1 MKKGTGIILTVVILL
16 FIAAGG
22 IYIGIGMHYVDH
34 FFEHTYI
41 NGLDVSDLTV
51 EAAEEMI
58 AGQVEDYQMTLLT
71 KEGNQETIQG
81 SAIGYQYV
89 SGGETEEFLERQNFF
104 AWLPALF
111 RGDTEYTMETSFT
124 YDRTLLEQA
133 VDSLSCMQADQVTA
147 PQDAYLARQEDGTYG
162 IVPEV
167 EGNQLNRDKVIETLE
182 AAIDQNQETV
192 NLSESGCYLTPS
204 VHADDGALRAE
215 AAVMN
220 QYSNITVTY
229 QMGGD
234 VTVTLDKETTS
245 SWLSLDENKQ
255 PVFDREAVA
264 AWVNQLADTYDTI
277 GTSQPFVTS
286 NGETV
291 YVEAVTYGWQ
301 MDRESETEAL
311 YQLLMAGESAERSPV
326 YLEGAVT
333 RGENDIGDTYV
344 EIDYTNQRMW
354 YYKDGSLLVET
365 AVVTGN
371 TSAGMGSPEGIFCI
385 VGKEKNAILTG
396 EDYKTPV
403 DYWMPF
409 YGGVG
414 IHDADSWRSVYGGTI
429 YQYGGSHG
437 CINTPSAQAAVIY
450 ENIDV
455 GTPVVCYSSGI
466 NYGYGEYSVSGGST
480 QIQTEGQAQSET
492 QAQSQ
497 ALQTEAG
504 QTEASSGT
512 QNQENQGDI
521 VILEGGESGTG
532 SLASGGETSQSGSGS
547 SAVGEEG
554 QIYIIE

>member
-1 MKKGTGIILTVVILL
+1 MKKSTGIILTVVVLL
-16 FIAAGG
+16 FLAAGG

-51 EAAEEMI
+51 EAAESMI
-58 AGQVEDYQMTLLT
+58 AGEVEDYEMTLLT
-71 KEGNQETIQG
+71 KEGKQETIQG
-81 SAIGYQYV
+81 SAIGYKYV
-89 SGGETEEFLERQNFF
+89 SGGEAKEYMNRQNFF
-104 AWLPALF
+104 LWLPALF
-111 RGDTEYTMETSFT
+111 QGDTQYTMETSFT
-124 YDRTLLEQA
+124 YDETLLEQA
-133 VDSLSCMQADQVTA
+133 ADSLSCMQADQVTA
-147 PQDAYLARQEDGTYG
+147 PKDAYLTRQEDGSYG

-167 EGNQLNRDKVIETLE
+167 EGNQLNRDKLMDTLKS
-182 AAIDQNQETV
+182 AIDQNQESV
-192 NLSESGCYLTPS
+192 DLEESGCYLKPS
-204 VHADDGALRAE
+204 VYSDDGALRAE

-229 QMGGD
+229 LMGGD

-245 SWLSLDENKQ
+245 GWLSLDENKQ

-277 GTSQPFVTS
+277 GTQEPFVTS

-311 YQLLMAGESAERSPV
+311 FQLLMAGESAERSPV
-326 YLEGAVT
+326 YLEGAAT
-333 RGENDIGDTYV
+333 RGENDIGNTYV

-354 YYKDGSLLVET
+354 YYKDGSLLAET
-365 AVVTGN
+365 SVVTGN

-385 VGKEKNAILTG
+385 VGKEEDAILTG

-450 ENIDV
+450 ENIDI
-455 GTPVVCYSSGI
+455 GTPVICYSSGI
-466 NYGYGEYSVSGGST
+466 NYGYGEYSIYGGGGQT
-480 QIQTEGQAQSET
+480 QTENQVQSET
-492 QAQSQ
+492 QP
-497 ALQTEAG
+497 QTGAPSEN
-504 QTEASSGT
+504 QD
-512 QNQENQGDI
+512 QNSQGDI
-521 VILEGGESGTG
+521 VILQGGEGGSGA
-532 SLASGGETSQSGSGS
+532 SSSGGQEGVQDAGGQS
-547 SAVGEEG
+547 VLGEEG
-554 QIYIIE
+554 QVFIIE